1 MLHKNEQRT
10 ALAPTHEAAHEAPR
24 EQDSLH
30 CVTDVSAARALS
42 RPLINRSYLGRTA
55 CACALAGMLVFAG
68 LPATSANAVT
78 SEELYAEADS
88 IMQRI
93 DALQT
98 DLNQANA
105 DYETALAAHDEAQDA
120 MVDAENRIQES
131 EERIDEL
138 QEQLSQRASDM
149 YKNGDTTFIDVLLG
163 CSSFTELLTAWDSF
177 DRIAQQNASMVEE
190 TQTAK
195 AEAEQARKDYEAE
208 RDRAS
213 QEMAAAEELATQIEA
228 TQASLQQEVDRISA
242 EAAELQAQE
251 EAAAEEARRAA
262 EAAEAARQQAEQQ
275 AQQMAQQ
282 NASAGS
288 GSSGNAAATTP
299 SAESSGGSSAGSSTS
314 TSSGAFA
321 HPCPSATVSSNF
333 GYRTFDNS
341 FHKGVDFAAAEGTPY
356 YAAESGTVIIAG
368 FSESAG
374 NWIVI
379 SHGNGLITKYMHS
392 SAIFVSAGQQVTRGQ
407 HIGNVG
413 NTGQS
418 FGAHLHF
425 QVEVNAASWSGT
437 AVDPFQYL

>member
-1 MLHKNEQRT
+1 MPLWSK
-10 ALAPTHEAAHEAPR
+10 
-24 EQDSLH
+24 
-30 CVTDVSAARALS
+30 
-42 RPLINRSYLGRTA
+42 RP
-55 CACALAGMLVFAG
+55 
-68 LPATSANAVT
+68 
-78 SEELYAEADS
+78 
-88 IMQRI
+88 
-93 DALQT
+93 
-98 DLNQANA
+98 
-105 DYETALAAHDEAQDA
+105 
-120 MVDAENRIQES
+120 
-131 EERIDEL
+131 
-138 QEQLSQRASDM
+138 
-149 YKNGDTTFIDVLLG
+149 
-163 CSSFTELLTAWDSF
+163 
-177 DRIAQQNASMVEE
+177 
-190 TQTAK
+190 QTAK

-314 TSSGAFA
+314 TSLGAFT

-392 SAIFVSAGQQVTRGQ
+392 SAIFVSAGQQVTRGAAYRQRRQ
-407 HIGNVG
+407 HGPVVRCPSALPGGGQRRVLVGHGGGSVPVSLKLAAEPMATLREDAITCSSLDGALPANVRSYEGATAHAAHAGSCAEPRALVTGVVPESPADDAGFTPGCWVLTVDGRPLRDSIDWMWYGSDDELEIGYEDTEGDRGTVVLYRDEG
-413 NTGQS
+413 EDWG
-418 FGAHLHF
+418 FEFDGALYDGIRLCRNALHVLF
-425 QVEVNAASWSGT
+425 HAPAPRRGARYAGAAR
-437 AVDPFQYL
+437 